1 MRDALIKGGLN
12 GVTAKGW
19 VTNNSTVNNTDLT
32 ELINGFKGITLA
44 KETDPAKSIN
54 YVTCHDNYTLYDR
67 IRASGTTN
75 EVLVKRMAMLANSCV
90 FTSQGITFML
100 AGEEMLRTKGGNS
113 NSYEASYAVN
123 AIDYSLKVKHLDM
136 FNNYKALIALKQ
148 NADVFGKN
156 ATQIASDV
164 TVEKNE
170 NGSLIIMKIKDT
182 SNNLEYIICHSN
194 GVNGTKVVNL
204 EGYTL
209 YLDTLN
215 QSNLELTSE
224 TRLSP
229 YQTIIASKS
238 N

>member
-1 MRDALIKGGLN
+1 
-12 GVTAKGW
+12 
-19 VTNNSTVNNTDLT
+19 
-32 ELINGFKGITLA
+32 
-44 KETDPAKSIN
+44 
-54 YVTCHDNYTLYDR
+54 
-67 IRASGTTN
+67 
-75 EVLVKRMAMLANSCV
+75 
-90 FTSQGITFML
+90 
-100 AGEEMLRTKGGNS
+100 
-113 NSYEASYAVN
+113 
-123 AIDYSLKVKHLDM
+123 M

-182 SNNLEYIICHSN
+182 ANNLEYIICHSN